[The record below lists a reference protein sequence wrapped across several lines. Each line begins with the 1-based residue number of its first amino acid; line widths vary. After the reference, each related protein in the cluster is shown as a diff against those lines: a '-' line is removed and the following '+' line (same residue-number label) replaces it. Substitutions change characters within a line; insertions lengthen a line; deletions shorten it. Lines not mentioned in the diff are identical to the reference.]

1 MDDFNIVIYIGYAGS
16 VLVALSLMMSSLV
29 RLRIINLIGASIF
42 ATYGFLIGAM
52 PVAFLNSFIA
62 LVDIYY
68 LIEIFSAREYFKVL
82 EVKPDSYY
90 LKYFCEFHAKEINKF
105 QPTFRLVPDKNVF
118 TFFILRNSVPAGLVV
133 ASPRGEEE
141 VFINLDYAAPG
152 YRDFKMGKY
161 VINQVFKKKN
171 VKRLSSDPGNP
182 VHEKYLKRMGFKK
195 IDKDSEVIYRLSL

>member
-1 MDDFNIVIYIGYAGS
+1 LDDFNIVIYIGYAGS